1 MAGRIGRKVE
11 FRWGGNI
18 IPGTREKSA
27 ACNGAPINVSSD
39 ESDGWQHLLAEAGEN
54 AVTISLSGVTKSDAL
69 KQAWFS
75 GARTQTVTLAYPDGG
90 ELSGTFFLASYSEGE
105 PYNEAS
111 TFQAELQSADGAVAY
126 VPGSTP
132 VNNVL
137 PAVSGVVQEGETL
150 TALVGKW
157 SGSPT
162 SYSYQWQQETGGDW
176 EDVAGATNQ
185 SYVPVAGNVGNALRV
200 NVTAT
205 NGAGSTEAI
214 SAATPVVVGA

>member
-11 FRWGGNI
+11 FRWNEVL
-18 IPGTREKSA
+18 IPGVREKSA

-39 ESDGWQHLLAEAGEN
+39 ESDGWQYLLSEAGEN
-54 AVTISLSGVTKSDAL
+54 SVTISISGVTKSDAL
-69 KQAWFS
+69 KAAWFS
-75 GARTQTVTLAYPDGG
+75 GARTQEATLGYPDGG
-90 ELSGTFFLASYSEGE
+90 ELEGTFFLASYTEGD

-126 VPGSTP
+126 TPAAAP

-137 PAVSGVVQEGETL
+137 PAVSGAATEGQTL

-162 SYSYQWQQETGGDW
+162 SFSYQWQ
-176 EDVAGATNQ
+176 EDDSGWANIVGATAAT
-185 SYVPVAGNVGNALRV
+185 YVPVTGNIGNALRV
-200 NVTAT
+200 IVTAV
-205 NGAGSTEAI
+205 NGAGSTPAT
-214 SAATPVVVGA
+214 SAPTADVVGA